1 MKIADISKDLG
12 LSISTV
18 SKALNG
24 YADVS
29 EATRELV
36 MQRARELGY
45 QPSAS
50 ARNLRRGRTDKI
62 GLLINH
68 SIMYISEYLTEIVA
82 GAGYVAEQN
91 GKNIILYMETVHHPE
106 GIERICRAREIDGAL
121 LLWANPT
128 SDTLQ
133 IFEDEGMPYILLGRR
148 IDYEDASYIAPDNED
163 GAYQLTRHLIGLG
176 HSRIGFMARPVHGPT
191 NTDRL
196 EGYRRALREANLRYD
211 ERVVVTTALEPYS
224 GYYAM
229 LQLLDLHEPPSA
241 VFAFYD
247 LLAVDALR
255 AAAERGVRVPEDMA
269 IVGFDGLPSS
279 LMTYPA
285 ITTAKQP
292 LQLMGRQAVEMLME
306 RIEDNALPPRRITL
320 PVELLVRGST
330 VGRAVR

>member
-24 YADVS
+24 YPDVS
-29 EATRELV
+29 DATRELV

-45 QPSAS
+45 QASAS

-68 SIMYISEYLTEIVA
+68 SIIYISEYLTEIVA

-91 GKNIILYMETVHHPE
+91 GKNITLYMETVHHPE
-106 GIERICRAREIDGAL
+106 GIERICRSREIDGAL
-121 LLWANPT
+121 LLWANPNR
-128 SDTLQ
+128 DTLR
-133 IFEDEGMPYILLGRR
+133 IFEEEKMPYILLGRR
-148 IDYEDASYIAPDNED
+148 VDYANASFVAPDNEE
-163 GAYQLTRHLIGLG
+163 GAYQLIRHLIELG
-176 HSRIGFMARPVHGPT
+176 HTRIGIMTRPVHGPT
-191 NTDRL
+191 NTDRVA
-196 EGYRRALREANLRYD
+196 GYMRALRETNLPFD
-211 ERVVVTTALEPYS
+211 EDIMIPTALEQDS

-229 LQLLDLHEPPSA
+229 LQLLDLPDPPTA

-255 AAAERGVRVPEDMA
+255 AASERGLRVPEDVA
-269 IVGFDGLPSS
+269 IAGFDGLQSS

-285 ITTAKQP
+285 ITTVKQP
-292 LQLMGRQAVEMLME
+292 LQEMGRQAVELLLE
-306 RIEDNALPPRRITL
+306 CIEDDTLPAHKVTF

-330 VGRAVR
+330 VGRILR